1 MNQEGINIA
10 PTATV
15 HPTVILEGNITIGA
29 YTYVGPGT
37 VLKGGT
43 IVIGHHTNIQC
54 NVAIRGSVTIGDYT
68 HVYDLVNIEGGRPKA
83 PYGSS
88 TAKVSEKTNIGNYC
102 WVNHGATMH
111 GTYIGE
117 EGAVGGNTFCDYGT
131 RIEKGAILGN
141 GSATNV
147 DQVVPEN
154 TLAQGVPA
162 TVVRENLTDEDRT
175 AYFGLHPK
183 SWTIDSARRQEENGK
198 GF

>member
-1 MNQEGINIA
+1 MSQINID

-15 HPTVILEGNITIGA
+15 HATVIMQGNITVGA
-29 YTYVGPGT
+29 HTNVGAGT

-43 IVIGHHTNIQC
+43 IAIGHHVNIQC
-54 NVAIRGSVTIGDYT
+54 NVVIRGNVSIGDYT
-68 HVYDLVNIEGGRPKA
+68 HVYDIVNIEGGRPKA
-83 PYGSS
+83 PFGSS
-88 TAKVSEKTNIGNYC
+88 TAKVNEVTDIGKNC

-111 GTYIGE
+111 GTYIGD
-117 EGAVGGNTFCDYGT
+117 EGAVGGNSFCDYGT

-154 TLAQGVPA
+154 ALAQGVPA
-162 TVVRENLTDEDRT
+162 KVVKEGLTDEDRT
-175 AYFGLHPK
+175 AYFGLLPK
-183 SWTIDSARRQEENGK
+183 TWTIESAKRQEDTGK